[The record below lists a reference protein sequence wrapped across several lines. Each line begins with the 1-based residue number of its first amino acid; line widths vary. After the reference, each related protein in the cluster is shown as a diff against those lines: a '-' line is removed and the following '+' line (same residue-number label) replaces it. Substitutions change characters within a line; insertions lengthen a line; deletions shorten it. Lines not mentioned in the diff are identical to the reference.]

1 MRDLNEIF
9 KEIVDEDTIVV
20 ESGKILDNQGRV
32 VKEYGDGVPAILK
45 FDLPAGTTGFTLE
58 WPGGN
63 VVQDISE
70 VLGRL

>member
-1 MRDLNEIF
+1 MN
-9 KEIVDEDTIVV
+9 
-20 ESGKILDNQGRV
+20 
-32 VKEYGDGVPAILK
+32 